1 MHIKKSLILVSALLG
16 IAALPTVSLASPPHP
31 GGYMSVFVGASTPQD
46 SAVTITEFNPVSVRE
61 TQVQYDA
68 GLNIGGTAGYD
79 FGYVRLEG
87 ELSYK
92 RGEISTVTD
101 QSSNTRYVNVD
112 GHLGATAVMVNT
124 FFDLH
129 NESPVTP
136 YLGGGIGVATL
147 NLSDAKGVDATTGA
161 LNYHVFHSDDD
172 NVFAYQAG
180 AGVEVGLTRHLSL
193 DMGYRYFAT
202 SSASFSKDWPN
213 TTDLRLRSHN
223 AAVALRVKF

>member
-1 MHIKKSLILVSALLG
+1 MHIKKSVIVISALFG
-16 IAALPTVSLASPPHP
+16 IAALPSLSLAAPPRP
-31 GGYMSVFVGASTPQD
+31 GGYMSAFVGASTPQD
-46 SAVTITEFNPVSVRE
+46 SDVTITEFNPVSVRD

-68 GLNIGGTAGYD
+68 GLNIGATAGYD
-79 FGYVRLEG
+79 FGYVRVEG

-101 QSSNTRYVNVD
+101 RDSDTRYVNMD
-112 GHLGATAVMVNT
+112 GHIGATAMMVNT

-129 NESPVTP
+129 NESPITP
-136 YLGGGIGVATL
+136 YLGGGIGVAKL

-172 NVFAYQAG
+172 NVFAYQVG
-180 AGVEVGLTRHLSL
+180 AGVEVGLSRHLSL

-202 SSASFSKDWPN
+202 SRASFNKDWPN
-213 TTDLRLRSHN
+213 TTALKFQSHN